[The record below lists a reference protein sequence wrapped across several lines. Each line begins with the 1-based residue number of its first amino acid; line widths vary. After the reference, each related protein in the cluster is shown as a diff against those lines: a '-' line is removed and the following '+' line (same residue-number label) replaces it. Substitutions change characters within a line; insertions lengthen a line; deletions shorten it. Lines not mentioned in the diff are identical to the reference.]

1 MSFRGSP
8 VRRHAEILAGDE
20 ARIKKKMHAQTHKH
34 DDRCT
39 DSNTLVS
46 FTLGVAQLSHEA
58 HTLAQLLS
66 ADNLYQRLC

>member
-20 ARIKKKMHAQTHKH
+20 ARKKKKMHAQTHKH

-39 DSNTLVS
+39 DSN
-46 FTLGVAQLSHEA
+46 TLGVAQLSHEA